1 MPADIL
7 TLDGSPLSIE
17 DVVAVACGD
26 VRIELSADASEAMTA
41 AHDIVQRV
49 ADGDEAVYGINTGFG
64 ALSQQ
69 RIDSDSNRELQL
81 NLIRSHAAGVG
92 TLLPDETVRA
102 MQCILAAS
110 LARGRSGV
118 RPELVKQIIDLLNAG
133 IVPLV
138 PSRGSVGASGDLA
151 PLSHAAL
158 ALIGEGDVH
167 YDGRTCSAS

>member
-26 VRIELSADASEAMTA
+26 VRIELSADASEAMAA

-69 RIDSDSNRELQL
+69 RIDSDSNRVQFFERLFQK
-81 NLIRSHAAGVG
+81 GVL
-92 TLLPDETVRA
+92 T
-102 MQCILAAS
+102 
-110 LARGRSGV
+110 
-118 RPELVKQIIDLLNAG
+118 
-133 IVPLV
+133 PL
-138 PSRGSVGASGDLA
+138 
-151 PLSHAAL
+151 
-158 ALIGEGDVH
+158 
-167 YDGRTCSAS
+167 